1 MQHAH
6 DARHTADAKH
16 FRIGDSSM
24 EANQFASPPA
34 IEGGGSHS
42 HVTGA
47 PAGRSW
53 FAVLSVAVG
62 SFAFV
67 ATEYMPVGLLPQI
80 ARELGVTPGTAGL
93 MVTTPGI
100 IAAISAP
107 VLLLAAGRI
116 NRRLILLLLSVLLL
130 ASNVISALAPSFAIM
145 LVGRALL
152 GASLGGFW
160 TVALGASGQ
169 LVREEQAARAS
180 ATIFMGITLATVIG
194 VPLGTLI
201 ADLTSWRVSFFA
213 TAVLAA
219 AALASQAIF
228 LPSLPPKAAMR
239 VSDFGA
245 MLSRANVR
253 RSLLMVGLLF
263 GAHFSSYTYIA
274 PFLER
279 NAALAAPWITA
290 VLLGFGVVGFVA
302 NFAVSA
308 TVSRHLKESLFAMGA
323 LVMVALVGLPWLQA
337 SHAGVIATVMA
348 WGIAYGAIPLCLS
361 IWMQL
366 TSPDRP
372 EAGSSLFVSVVQIAI
387 ALGSFTG
394 GEVVDHLGIPSTMHL
409 GAVLAALSLLVILSF
424 GTRHA
429 TLKEVLEK

>member
-1 MQHAH
+1 M
-6 DARHTADAKH
+6 D
-16 FRIGDSSM
+16 
-24 EANQFASPPA
+24 ANQLTGPSCGPSLIPA
-34 IEGGGSHS
+34 VEPVARG
-42 HVTGA
+42 
-47 PAGRSW
+47 PSW
-53 FAVLSVAVG
+53 LAVVSVAIG

-80 ARELGVTPGTAGL
+80 AAELGVTPGTAGL

-100 IAAISAP
+100 MAAISAP
-107 VLLLAAGRI
+107 LLLLAAGRI
-116 NRRLILLLLSVLLL
+116 NRRLILLLLAALLL
-130 ASNVISALAPSFAIM
+130 ASNVISALAPSFAVM

-169 LVREEQAARAS
+169 LVRADQAARAG

-201 ADLTSWRVSFFA
+201 ADFSSWRMSFLA

-219 AALASQAIF
+219 IALAAQAWL

-239 VSDFGA
+239 LDDFRA
-245 MLSRANVR
+245 MLSRSSVR

-263 GAHFSSYTYIA
+263 GAHFAAYTYIA

-279 NAALAAPWITA
+279 NASLGSSWITA
-290 VLLGFGVVGFVA
+290 VLLGFGIVGFVA

-308 TVSRHLKESLFAMGA
+308 FVTRHLKASLLA
-323 LVMVALVGLPWLQA
+323 LGTLVLAALLALPSLQM
-337 SHAGVIATVMA
+337 SHVGVIAAVMV
-348 WGIAYGAIPLCLS
+348 WGIAYGAIPLSLS
-361 IWMQL
+361 MWMQL
-366 TSPDRP
+366 TSPERP
-372 EAGSSLFVSVVQIAI
+372 EAGSSMFVSTVQIAI
-387 ALGSFTG
+387 ALGSLSG
-394 GEVVDHLGIPSTMHL
+394 GAVVDHLGVASTMRF
-409 GAVLAALSLLVILSF
+409 GALLAALSLLVIMSF

-429 TLKEVLEK
+429 TLRSVLEQ

>member
-1 MQHAH
+1 M
-6 DARHTADAKH
+6 D
-16 FRIGDSSM
+16 
-24 EANQFASPPA
+24 ANQLSSPSA
-34 IEGGGSHS
+34 IAPNGP
-42 HVTGA
+42 TPDDAGA
-47 PAGRSW
+47 ATRGPSW
-53 FAVLSVAVG
+53 LAVMSVAIG

-80 ARELGVTPGTAGL
+80 AQELHVTPGTAGL

-116 NRRLILLLLSVLLL
+116 NRRLILLLLAALLL
-130 ASNVISALAPSFAIM
+130 ASNVVSALAPSFAVM
-145 LVGRALL
+145 LLGRALL

-169 LVREEQAARAS
+169 LVREDQAARAS

-201 ADLTSWRVSFFA
+201 ADLSSWRVSFFA

-219 AALASQAIF
+219 LALAAQALL

-239 VSDFGA
+239 TDDFRA
-245 MLSRANVR
+245 MLSRRSVR

-263 GAHFSSYTYIA
+263 GSHFAAYTYIA

-279 NAALAAPWITA
+279 NASFGASWVTA

-302 NFAVSA
+302 NFVASA
-308 TVSRHLKESLFAMGA
+308 FVTRHLKASLLTLGA
-323 LVMVALVGLPWLQA
+323 LVLAALVALPWLQA
-337 SHAGVIATVMA
+337 SRVGVIAAVMV

-361 IWMQL
+361 VWMQL

-372 EAGSSLFVSVVQIAI
+372 EAGSSLFVSTVQIAI
-387 ALGSFTG
+387 ALGSLSG
-394 GEVVDHLGIPSTMHL
+394 GAVVDHLSIAATL
-409 GAVLAALSLLVILSF
+409 RFGALLAALSLLVIMNF
-424 GTRHA
+424 DTRHA
-429 TLKEVLEK
+429 TLKDVLEK